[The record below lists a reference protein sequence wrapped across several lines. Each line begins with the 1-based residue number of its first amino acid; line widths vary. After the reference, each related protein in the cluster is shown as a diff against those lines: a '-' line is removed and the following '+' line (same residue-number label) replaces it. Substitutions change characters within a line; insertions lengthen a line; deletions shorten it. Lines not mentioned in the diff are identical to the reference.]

1 METIADKYTVEC
13 TPDGGY
19 YAYLCNHEQCFAY
32 GETEEEVLENLEI
45 AAEEFYN
52 GRHSLIVFQKT
63 HIVNK
68 LPIFSHSRKP
78 FLWDAGMAF
87 FLLRLLVC

>member
-32 GETEEEVLENLEI
+32 GETEEEVLEIWRLP
-45 AAEEFYN
+45 
-52 GRHSLIVFQKT
+52 QKSST
-63 HIVNK
+63 MNSVPYSTWK
-68 LPIFSHSRKP
+68 T
-78 FLWDAGMAF
+78 
-87 FLLRLLVC
+87 

>member
-32 GETEEEVLENLEI
+32 GETEEEVLEKSGDCRRRVL
-45 AAEEFYN
+45 
-52 GRHSLIVFQKT
+52 Q
-63 HIVNK
+63 
-68 LPIFSHSRKP
+68 
-78 FLWDAGMAF
+78 
-87 FLLRLLVC
+87 

>member
-32 GETEEEVLENLEI
+32 GETEEEVLENLEM

-52 GRHSLIVFQKT
+52 EFSS
-63 HIVNK
+63 
-68 LPIFSHSRKP
+68 IFYME
-78 FLWDAGMAF
+78 DIA
-87 FLLRLLVC
+87 

>member
-1 METIADKYTVEC
+1 MGRLKKRNLLWKQLLTNIQWSVKKEFIMETIADKYTVEC

-52 GRHSLIVFQKT
+52 EFSS
-63 HIVNK
+63 
-68 LPIFSHSRKP
+68 IFYME
-78 FLWDAGMAF
+78 DIA
-87 FLLRLLVC
+87 